1 MRAYKDSSGE
11 IVAVFKSSIDG
22 KHYNIYRRC
31 PNGEFKVIGNHT
43 YRSREEAERQ
53 MDKLA
58 AYSEKRYRLI
68 DYNGRI

>member
-1 MRAYKDSSGE
+1 MRAYKDGSGE
-11 IVAVFKSSIDG
+11 IIAVFKSSIDG

-31 PNGEFKVIGNHT
+31 QNGEFKVIGNHT

-58 AYSEKRYRLI
+58 AYSDSGYRLI
-68 DYNGRI
+68 NYHG

>member
-1 MRAYKDSSGE
+1 MRAYKNSSGE
-11 IVAVFKSSIDG
+11 IIAVFKSSIDG

-31 PNGEFKVIGNHT
+31 PNGEFKVVGQHT
-43 YRSREEAERQ
+43 YESRESAERD
-53 MDKLA
+53 MDRLA

>member
-1 MRAYKDSSGE
+1 MKAYKNSSGE
-11 IVAVFKSSIDG
+11 IIAVFKSSIDG

-58 AYSEKRYRLI
+58 AYFDSGYRLI
-68 DYNGRI
+68 NYHG

>member
-31 PNGEFKVIGNHT
+31 PNGEFKVVGQHT
-43 YRSREEAERQ
+43 YESRESAERD
-53 MDKLA
+53 MDRLA
-58 AYSEKRYRLI
+58 AYSDSGYRLI
-68 DYNGRI
+68 NYHG